1 MKKLVLF
8 FLVVLMLLVH
18 LDSSFAAIVEIRG
31 VVIEKN
37 SGEPMPGVNVFIKN
51 TSVGTA
57 TDVDGKFT
65 FPYVTD
71 KEFTIVLRFMGY
83 KTKEQQLSP
92 DDDLSNLRFELL
104 EDVFQMEALV
114 VTGIASRT
122 SKEVA
127 EIAVAHINAAKLTE
141 MNSYQDISQLV
152 AAKIPGVRI
161 EASSGNVG
169 SGIRFNMRS
178 GGGLNGDEQP
188 VIYID
193 GIRVDSGEYG
203 GDSSPGIWTGG
214 QGIGLLSSINPEDIA
229 NIEILKGPAAAAS
242 YGTGG
247 SNGVILITTKRGK
260 RAAGKQKG
268 VSISYKFVSGL
279 NTQGYKYSKNE
290 HFFTAPYANGVHHNG
305 SITQHSLNA
314 SGGTGIVNY
323 YIGIDSRDEAGLMLH
338 DHMDRKTM
346 RANFDVFPNEK
357 IILSVNANY
366 SHIENRRPETD
377 DNEYSWIGQN
387 IKWPLYPYIDS
398 TAIAAINTTS
408 NMNRFLGSAQ
418 ATWIPIRGLVAK
430 VGLGIDEYDLID
442 NEIYPPGY
450 AMGATGSFGRKD
462 VQNRQNTQLT
472 YNGDVKYTYSPF
484 PGLTIN
490 SMVGTQL
497 FERKIRSSRI
507 RKLGFL
513 TPLIT
518 DVGSGEDYVNGSEG
532 LTHYKEAGIFT
543 DHAISYLEQY
553 YFSFM
558 IRKDY
563 ASAIGRKSPSII
575 YPRASLAVRL
585 DKYSFFRPLFSLLK
599 MRAAY
604 GETGVLPSRL
614 DGIRLLWDGVASPWG
629 VGSQISSIGN
639 PEIKPERIKEFEIGF
654 EAEFLTNYSTEFTY
668 YLQRADDS
676 IVDSYLAYSTGKT
689 AGAFPMNIGKVKG
702 WGIES
707 LIQARPVRRKNI
719 QFDLSLINSYQTNKV
734 LDLGG
739 AQPIFGGRDLNVI
752 KEGLS
757 KHAFYH
763 YKVNGAT
770 FLADGRYKGVDMD
783 TARSYL
789 GTPIPP
795 YTGSFFLNAL
805 IFKNFNISLLLD
817 WATGH
822 SIANYNRRG
831 AIRYDIIPRHRE
843 LKQMLGMDLQD
854 VEGYVDKDIEPFE
867 PGSPGYIQAA
877 NEFATY
883 QREFLANFI
892 EPADYLNLR
901 EISISYSFADLLPK
915 FAVFASIS
923 DLVVGL
929 SARNVW
935 RTTKYSYPSV
945 EVNADGARSLDR
957 GVDYYTVQAPRVY
970 NFWFR
975 FSL

>member
-1 MKKLVLF
+1 MKKLFLF
-8 FLVVLMLLVH
+8 LFVVLIFIFH
-18 LDSSFAAIVEIRG
+18 LASSFAAIMEIRG
-31 VVIEKN
+31 IVIDKD
-37 SGEPMPGVNVFIKN
+37 SGEPLPGVNVFIKN
-51 TSVGTA
+51 TAAGSA
-57 TDVDGKFT
+57 TDKDGKFT
-65 FPYVTD
+65 FSYETD
-71 KEFTIVLRFMGY
+71 EEFTIVLRFMGY
-83 KTKEQQLSP
+83 KTQEQQLSP
-92 DDDLSNLRFELL
+92 EDDLSNLRFELL

-114 VTGIASRT
+114 VTGIASKT

-127 EIAVAHINAAKLTE
+127 EVAVAHIDAAKLTE

-178 GGGLNGDEQP
+178 GGGLNGNEQP

-193 GIRVDSGEYG
+193 GIRIDTDEYG
-203 GDSSPGIWTGG
+203 GDSGPGIWTGG
-214 QGIGLLSSINPEDIA
+214 QGVGLLSTINPDDIE

-247 SNGVILITTKRGK
+247 SNGVILITTKRG
-260 RAAGKQKG
+260 RMAAGKQKG
-268 VSISYKFVSGL
+268 VLISYKFLSGL
-279 NTQGYKYSKNE
+279 NTQGYKYNKD
-290 HFFTAPYANGVHHNG
+290 HFFTAPYANGIHHDG

-314 SGGTGIVNY
+314 SGGTGKVNY
-323 YIGIDSRDEAGLMLH
+323 YLGIDSRDEAGLMLN
-338 DHMDRKTM
+338 DHMERKTL
-346 RANFDVFPNEK
+346 RSNFDVFPNEK
-357 IILSVNANY
+357 IILSANASY
-366 SHIENRRPETD
+366 THSENRRPETD

-398 TAIAAINTTS
+398 TAIAVINTTS
-408 NMNRFLGSAQ
+408 NLNRFLGSVQ
-418 ATWIPIRGLVAK
+418 ATWMPIRGILAK

-442 NEIYPPGY
+442 KELYPPGY

-472 YNGDVKYTYSPF
+472 YNGDVRYTYSPF

-497 FERKIRSSRI
+497 FERKIKSSRI

-518 DVGSGEDYVNGSEG
+518 DVGAGDDYVSGSEG

-563 ASAIGRKSPSII
+563 ASAIGRKAPSII

-585 DKYSFFRPLFSLLK
+585 DKFLFFQPIFSLLK

-604 GETGVLPSRL
+604 GETGILPSRL
-614 DGIRLLWDGVASPWG
+614 DGIRLLWDGVPSPWG
-629 VGSQISSIGN
+629 VGGQISSIGN

-668 YLQRADDS
+668 YQQRADDS
-676 IVDSYLAYSTGKT
+676 ILDFNLAYSSGKT
-689 AGAFPMNIGKVKG
+689 AGSFPINLGKVKG
-702 WGIES
+702 WGVES
-707 LIQARPVRRKNI
+707 LIMARPVRSKNF
-719 QFDLSLINSYQTNKV
+719 QLDLSLTNSYQTNKV
-734 LDLGG
+734 LDMGG

-770 FLADGRYKGVDMD
+770 FLADGRYKGVDID

-795 YTGSFFLNAL
+795 YTGSFFLNSR
-805 IFKNFNISLLLD
+805 IFKNFNISLLID

-843 LKQMLGMDLQD
+843 LKQMLGMDLQN

-867 PGSPGYIQAA
+867 PGSAGYIEAA
-877 NEFATY
+877 DEFATY
-883 QREFLANFI
+883 QREYLANFI
-892 EPADYLNLR
+892 EPADYLKLR
-901 EISISYSFADLLPK
+901 EISISYRLTDLLNK
-915 FAVFASIS
+915 YTGFASIS
-923 DLVVGL
+923 DLIVGL
-929 SARNVW
+929 SARNIW

-970 NFWFR
+970 NFWFK

>member
-1 MKKLVLF
+1 
-8 FLVVLMLLVH
+8 MLLVH
-18 LDSSFAAIVEIRG
+18 LASSFAAIVEIRG
-31 VVIEKN
+31 VVIDRDN
-37 SGEPMPGVNVFIKN
+37 GEPLPGANVLIKN
-51 TSVGTA
+51 TSVGAA
-57 TDVDGKFT
+57 TDMDGKFAFT
-65 FPYVTD
+65 YETD
-71 KEFTIVLRFMGY
+71 REFTIVVMFMGY
-83 KTKEQQLSP
+83 KTHEQQFSP
-92 DDDLSNLRFELL
+92 YDDLSNLRIELL
-104 EDVFQMEALV
+104 EDVFLMQAVV
-114 VTGIASRT
+114 VTGIATKT

-127 EIAVAHINAAKLTE
+127 EIAVAHVNAARLTE
-141 MNSYQDISQLV
+141 TNTYQDISQLV

-193 GIRVDSGEYG
+193 GIRVDNDEYG
-203 GDSSPGIWTGG
+203 GDSGAGIWTGG
-214 QGIGLLSSINPEDIA
+214 QGIGLLSTINPEDIE

-247 SNGVILITTKRGK
+247 SNGVILITTKRGTMT
-260 RAAGKQKG
+260 GGSPKG
-268 VSISYKFVSGL
+268 VSINYKFLSGL
-279 NTQGYKYSKNE
+279 NTQGYKYGKE
-290 HFFTAPYANGVHHNG
+290 LFFTAPYANGIHHDG
-305 SITQHSLNA
+305 SIAQHSLNA
-314 SGGTGIVNY
+314 SGGTGIVKY
-323 YIGIDSRDEAGLMLH
+323 YIGIDSRDEAGLMLN
-338 DHMDRKTM
+338 DHMNRKTL

-357 IILSVNANY
+357 IILKASTSY
-366 SHIENRRPETD
+366 THSENRRPETD

-398 TAIAAINTTS
+398 TAIAVINTTS

-418 ATWIPIRGLVAK
+418 ATWIPFRGLEAK

-442 NEIYPPGY
+442 NELYPPGY

-462 VQNRQNTQLT
+462 VQNRQNTQLS
-472 YNGDVKYTYSPF
+472 YNADVRYTYSPF
-484 PGLTIN
+484 LGLTIN
-490 SMVGTQL
+490 SIIGTQL

-513 TPLIT
+513 TTLIT
-518 DVGSGEDYVNGSEG
+518 DVGSGEEYLNGSEN

-543 DHAISYLEQY
+543 DHSISYLDQY

-563 ASAIGRKSPSII
+563 ASAIGRKAPSII

-585 DKYSFFRPLFSLLK
+585 DKYSFFQPLFSLLK
-599 MRAAY
+599 IRAAY

-614 DGIRLLWDGVASPWG
+614 DGIRLLWDGVTSPWG
-629 VGSQISSIGN
+629 VGGQISSIGN

-654 EAEFLTNYSTEFTY
+654 EAAFLTNYSVEFSY
-668 YLQRADDS
+668 YQQRADDS
-676 IVDSYLAYSTGKT
+676 IVDFNLAYSTGKT
-689 AGAFPMNIGKVKG
+689 TGSFPMNIGKVKG
-702 WGIES
+702 WGVES
-707 LIQARPVRRKNI
+707 LIQARPVRSKNF
-719 QFDLSLINSYQTNKV
+719 QLDLSLTNSYQTNEV

-739 AQPIFGGRDLNVI
+739 AQPIYGGRDLNVI
-752 KEGLS
+752 KEGLP

-770 FLADGRYKGVDMD
+770 FLADGRYKGVDID

-795 YTGSFFLNAL
+795 YTGSFFLNAH

-843 LKQMLGMDLQD
+843 LKQILGMDLQA
-854 VEGYVDKDIEPFE
+854 VEGFVDKNIEPSE
-867 PGSPGYIQAA
+867 PGSPEYIQAA
-877 NEFATY
+877 NELATY

-901 EISISYSFADLLPK
+901 EISISYRFADLLQK
-915 FAVFASIS
+915 FSGFVSIS